1 MSRAKT
7 NRAMGAPRPGAPIA
21 GERGQTMVEFALV
34 APVLLLI
41 VFAAIQFGI
50 LYNHYVT
57 LTDATR
63 AGARKAVVSR
73 LEPDPAGVAE
83 AQVRRSAGDLDQS
96 ELDVAV
102 TAVAWE
108 HAQDVTVEATYPY
121 SVSLLGLVVASGRL
135 KSTTTERV
143 E

>member
-1 MSRAKT
+1 
-7 NRAMGAPRPGAPIA
+7 
-21 GERGQTMVEFALV
+21 MVEFALV
-34 APVLLLI
+34 APILLLI
-41 VFAAIQFGI
+41 VFAAVQFGI

-83 AQVRRSAGDLDQS
+83 AQVRRSAGDLDQG
-96 ELDVAV
+96 ELDVVVA
-102 TAVAWE
+102 AVAWE
-108 HAQDVTVEATYPY
+108 HGRDVTVEATYPY

-135 KSTTTERV
+135 TSRTTERV